1 MLSDQTYAQLL
12 GLRTEL
18 RRFLRWSERQAAA
31 EGLTGAQHQLLLAIR
46 GHADP
51 RGPTISDVAGHLL
64 LRQNSAVEL
73 VDRAD
78 AAGLVTRR
86 RDDAD
91 HRVVRLSLTGD
102 GAARLERLSAA
113 HLRELEQLQLLRPTL
128 APGSAQG
135 DCRPDADG

>member
-1 MLSDQTYAQLL
+1 MLPDETYAQLL

-18 RRFLRWSERQAAA
+18 RRFLRWSERQAAT
-31 EGLTGAQHQLLLAIR
+31 EGLSGAQHQLLLAIR
-46 GHADP
+46 GHPDP

-78 AAGLVTRR
+78 AAGLVARR

-91 HRVVRLSLTGD
+91 HRVVRLSLTEE

-113 HLRELEQLQLLRPTL
+113 HLRELEQLKMLRPEL
-128 APGSAQG
+128 VAGSEQAERSALPEG
-135 DCRPDADG
+135 